1 MNKGRQRVLK
11 TKLSHNG
18 RQKSGRQ
25 THAKQ
30 NIFKICKLFKR
41 LTDVILDNNCTQH
54 FIKTYMSKVVHGKN
68 RFFTIGSFKFCAT
81 KCKTQWST

>member
-11 TKLSHNG
+11 TMLSHNG

-41 LTDVILDNNCTQH
+41 FIDVISDNDFTQE
-54 FIKTYMSKVVHGKN
+54 FIKTHLSKVVRGKN
-68 RFFTIGSFKFCAT
+68 RFFHNWVI
-81 KCKTQWST
+81 

>member
-1 MNKGRQRVLK
+1 M
-11 TKLSHNG
+11 LSHSG

-41 LTDVILDNNCTQH
+41 FIDVISDNDFTQH
-54 FIKTYMSKVVHGKN
+54 SIKIHLSKVVRGKN
-68 RFFTIGSFKFCAT
+68 RFLHNWVI
-81 KCKTQWST
+81 